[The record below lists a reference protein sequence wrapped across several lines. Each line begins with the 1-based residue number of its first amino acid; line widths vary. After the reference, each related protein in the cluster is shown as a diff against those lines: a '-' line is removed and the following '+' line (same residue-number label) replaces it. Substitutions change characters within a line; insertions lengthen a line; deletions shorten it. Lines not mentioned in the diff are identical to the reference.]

1 MPDQPRHKSRR
12 RTPFQVEPLEGRGL
26 LSAVTASTPVSVVMA
41 STAPAPAQLVLN
53 ASSTYVNQQQS
64 SFTVTVSLK
73 KGILIGPKG
82 PQPAAPL
89 DQPLTVDFSASLEQP
104 ASGTTDAA
112 SPIFAPF
119 HESVTFPAGAST
131 ETVTVP
137 IISSA
142 ATAGPVTI
150 YLSAAPTSSTSLGI
164 PNGNGNVELYSSP
177 DATPPTFTGVQLVNQ
192 GQPVRRR
199 ARLQQTDGNGDCGR
213 HPQLSDLV
221 AARDDPPHR
230 FFFGLIG
237 GWSTSSVIHSFPIAA
252 ATYDPSTLSVT
263 LTLKRPARASSLY
276 EITSATQ
283 SIDMSSP
290 IRRVG
295 CSISQPASP
304 TRMKE
309 SSPSWFTRSPGSPR
323 TSWVRLNAP
332 LELQ

>member
-12 RTPFQVEPLEGRGL
+12 RTPIQVEPLEGRAL
-26 LSAVTASTPVSVVMA
+26 LARSRPLHCTST
-41 STAPAPAQLVLN
+41 AQLVVN
-53 ASSTYVNQQQS
+53 ASSIHVNQQQGF
-64 SFTVTVSLK
+64 FTVTVSLK
-73 KGILIGPKG
+73 KGISIGLKG

-104 ASGTTDAA
+104 ASGTTEAA

-164 PNGNGNVELYSSP
+164 PNGNGIVELYSSP
-177 DATPPTFTGVQLVNQ
+177 DATPPTFTSVQLVTSRQ
-192 GQPVRRR
+192 ARVSRR
-199 ARLQQTDGNGDCGR
+199 ARLQQTDGNGDCGK

-230 FFFGLIG
+230 FSLWAHRGMVDSQRHPLLPHRG
-237 GWSTSSVIHSFPIAA
+237 GDLRSLDLDGHVDAEAARQGVKPVRDHQRVPI
-252 ATYDPSTLSVT
+252 
-263 LTLKRPARASSLY
+263 
-276 EITSATQ
+276 
-283 SIDMSSP
+283 
-290 IRRVG
+290 
-295 CSISQPASP
+295 
-304 TRMKE
+304 
-309 SSPSWFTRSPGSPR
+309 PR
-323 TSWVRLNAP
+323 TFSHRFGGSAA
-332 LELQ
+332 